1 MYIPEKKNEKH
12 DFEAK
17 VMSRFGEKIIFPFFL
32 RGDFQVNQD
41 VNLPVETWDCN
52 DFVEHIWRKTRGAF
66 DVSLHILLWKRME
79 KSQASKLENRPE
91 DLEYG

>member
-1 MYIPEKKNEKH
+1 MGSGSRLGNPRPFGWWVTSLKKNEKH

-41 VNLPVETWDCN
+41 VNLPVET
-52 DFVEHIWRKTRGAF
+52 
-66 DVSLHILLWKRME
+66 
-79 KSQASKLENRPE
+79 
-91 DLEYG
+91 